1 MGATGSSHH
10 RAYGLLVCRAGTF
23 QWGRSATRTNQGLPR
38 KILLQQAGRSQPFRG
53 TIKLARLRVLDALD
67 GSTRAEEVLAPASY
81 ATSALAPPAEHDE
94 EAARAG
100 MARLFPA

>member
-1 MGATGSSHH
+1 M
-10 RAYGLLVCRAGTF
+10 LVLREG
-23 QWGRSATRTNQGLPR
+23 GP
-38 KILLQQAGRSQPFRG
+38 QPDSEH
-53 TIKLARLRVLDALD
+53 RLRVLDALD